1 MPVAR
6 DGPRE
11 TRRSLCPGREFDHE
25 EIHVTVEFAARL
37 PLARNELDR
46 DAEHRTTT
54 DVERTLR
61 EDPATRFLPVHR
73 GAMLRRPDGTLRF
86 VDAAVLPADGTLLY
100 LGRAVTDAEDAPAG
114 TRFAAVLVDDAAAA
128 RIEPDADAWENLRMF
143 GTELS
148 ARDQGLAVEAVAMAN
163 WHAVHGF
170 SPRTGLATE
179 SVSAGWVRRDPEGHQ
194 HFPRTDA
201 AIIVAVTDREDRILL
216 GSNAA
221 WDANRYSLLAGF
233 VEPGESLEDAVR
245 REVLEESG
253 VAVEEPEYLGSQ
265 PWPFPAS
272 LMVGFRARA
281 VDGDPTSARPDG
293 VEILDVR
300 WFTREEL
307 RTQAGDT
314 VLLPGRTS
322 IARALIEE
330 WYGGPLD
337 LP

>member
-1 MPVAR
+1 
-6 DGPRE
+6 
-11 TRRSLCPGREFDHE
+11 
-25 EIHVTVEFAARL
+25 VTVEFAERL
-37 PLARNELDR
+37 PLSRNELDR
-46 DAEHRTTT
+46 DAEFRTTA
-54 DVERTLR
+54 DLDRVLR
-61 EDPATRFLPVHR
+61 ADPATRYLPVR
-73 GAMLRRPDGTLRF
+73 GAEMLRNADGTLRF
-86 VDAAVLPADGTLLY
+86 VSAAEVPEGTVTLY
-100 LGRAVTDAEDAPAG
+100 LGRAVADAPDAPAG
-114 TRFAAVLVDDAAAA
+114 TRFVAAFVDDDAAAV
-128 RIEPDADAWENLRMF
+128 IEPTDDAWESLRMF

-170 SPRTGLATE
+170 SPRTGAATE
-179 SVSAGWVRRDPEGHQ
+179 VVTGGWVRREPEGKE

-201 AIIVAVTDREDRILL
+201 AIIVGVTDADDRILL

-245 REVLEESG
+245 REVWEESG
-253 VAVEEPEYLGSQ
+253 VRVEEPEYLGSQ

-281 VDGDPTSARPDG
+281 LGGDPTTVRPDG

-300 WFTREEL
+300 WFSRDEVRE
-307 RTQAGDT
+307 RAGDT
-314 VLLPGRTS
+314 LLLPGRTS
-322 IARALIEE
+322 IARAIIEE

-337 LP
+337 TP

>member
-1 MPVAR
+1 M
-6 DGPRE
+6 
-11 TRRSLCPGREFDHE
+11 
-25 EIHVTVEFAARL
+25 TVEFAARL

-46 DAEHRTTT
+46 DAEHRSTP
-54 DVERTLR
+54 DLERVLR
-61 EDPATRFLPVHR
+61 DNPATRFLPVHG
-73 GAMLRRPDGTLRF
+73 GAMLRNADGTLRF
-86 VDAAVLPADGTLLY
+86 VDADQVPDDATLLY
-100 LGRAVTDAEDAPAG
+100 LGRAVSDAPDAPAG
-114 TRFAAVLVDDAAAA
+114 TRFVAALVDDAAAA
-128 RIEPDADAWENLRMF
+128 RIEPDTDAWENLRMF

-170 SPRTGLATE
+170 SPRTGSPTE
-179 SVSAGWVRRDPEGHQ
+179 STVGGWVRRDPEGHQ

-201 AIIVAVTDREDRILL
+201 AIIVGITDGQDRILL

-245 REVLEESG
+245 REVFEEAG
-253 VAVEEPEYLGSQ
+253 VTIEEPEYLGSQ

-281 VDGDPTSARPDG
+281 VDGDPSTARPDG
-293 VEILDVR
+293 VEIIDVR
-300 WFTREEL
+300 WFSRDEIRE
-307 RTQAGDT
+307 QAGDT

-322 IARALIEE
+322 IARVIIEE